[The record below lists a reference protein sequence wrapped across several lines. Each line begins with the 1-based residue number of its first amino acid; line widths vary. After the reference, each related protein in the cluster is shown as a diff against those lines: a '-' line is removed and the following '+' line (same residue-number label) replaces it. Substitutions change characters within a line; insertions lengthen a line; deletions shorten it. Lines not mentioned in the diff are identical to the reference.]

1 MPYPVQ
7 ILDAES
13 PAYINAYISTG
24 WALTVGSS
32 YQAGDMRV
40 CFIFLSPTTLTLPTP
55 SGWTLAYSA
64 NAPSGSGFK
73 TWCFTRKLTDSESDV
88 PLAPS
93 VAAVG
98 FYQAWTVRNP
108 NIAQSIS
115 PTTSYVQ
122 VTGSDPLVTQMVWPS
137 VTVTANSMLM
147 MFGFTESAGADE
159 TIGTILTPPST
170 TQLALSQMTSS
181 GYQVETPIY
190 ARGYTTAG
198 SSGTNKADVF
208 YSPGTPQSPYAAGVA
223 YLTFCVVHQQNPDV
237 QPTMTT
243 SPNETDAGVVVT
255 PSIPNTQTNYVMSTS
270 PNEVDSAPQLFSQL
284 TGYRISPPL
293 AIPQS
298 PITNSV
304 VHWDQAT
311 FADGSTVTVET
322 SVDGGLTWQLAANDQ
337 PIPRLLPGTSVWQT
351 VQTRVTLK
359 RLHVTD
365 PTPRV
370 SNLEVRVAT
379 NASEGEL
386 VSLGLFSINNTN
398 ITITGGTSGGSSGSG
413 GGGNGVTGSGGG
425 ATGGGLSIEISGVD
439 LSRSVSRNAWED
451 VYFVPAGTNYATAIH
466 DIIEDR
472 LPGTQ
477 YNFAS
482 TTHTTPK
489 LIFGMSMDSDP
500 WQDASD
506 LATAI
511 GMELFFD
518 ALGVCT
524 LRDVPDP
531 GTGQSVWT
539 FSDSANPTIA
549 SATRSLTDQT
559 VFNYIVAY
567 GESVDNAVPVSA
579 VAFDDNPNSP
589 TYYLGAYG
597 KVPTSFTSPQ
607 ITTVEQAQAA
617 ADALLNLSIGNAEN
631 VELSVVP
638 NPAIEPGDVITVS
651 VGELKLS
658 GTFLVNDVQI
668 PLSAAEA
675 MTLTVYRQSN

>member
-1 MPYPVQ
+1 MHGPSN
-7 ILDAES
+7 DSS
-13 PAYINAYISTG
+13 PSYVSTMNHNS
-24 WALTVGSS
+24 V
-32 YQAGDMRV
+32 
-40 CFIFLSPTTLTLPTP
+40 
-55 SGWTLAYSA
+55 
-64 NAPSGSGFK
+64 
-73 TWCFTRKLTDSESDV
+73 
-88 PLAPS
+88 S
-93 VAAVG
+93 VAANGIVLL
-98 FYQAWTVRNP
+98 FD
-108 NIAQSIS
+108 IA
-115 PTTSYVQ
+115 
-122 VTGSDPLVTQMVWPS
+122 G
-137 VTVTANSMLM
+137 
-147 MFGFTESAGADE
+147 
-159 TIGTILTPPST
+159 
-170 TQLALSQMTSS
+170 LAA
-181 GYQVETPIY
+181 I
-190 ARGYTTAG
+190 
-198 SSGTNKADVF
+198 TN
-208 YSPGTPQSPYAAGVA
+208 GTPVMVPAAGVTTVIQTDGGGGPQQLNTVGFNTSGTSGTLQTQFGNTIYTPDYPQA
-223 YLTFCVVHQQNPDV
+223 VCSYFVTTTLYLAQNPDV
-237 QPTMTT
+237 APTMTT

-255 PSIPNTQTNYVMSTS
+255 PSIPNTQTHYVMSTS
-270 PNEVDSAPQLFSQL
+270 PNEVDSAPQVFSQL

-304 VHWDQAT
+304 IHWDQSIPAM
-311 FADGSTVTVET
+311 GSTVTVET

-351 VQTRVTLK
+351 VQTRVTLR
-359 RLHVTD
+359 RLAVTD

-379 NASEGEL
+379 NASQGEL

-398 ITITGGTSGGSSGSG
+398 ITITGGTTGGSAGSG
-413 GGGNGVTGSGGG
+413 GGGSGVTGSGGG

-439 LSRSVSRNAWED
+439 LSRSVSRNSWED

-500 WQDASD
+500 WQDATD

-524 LRDVPDP
+524 LREVPDP

-579 VAFDDNPNSP
+579 VAFDNNPNSP
-589 TYYLGAYG
+589 TYFLGPYG

-668 PLSAAEA
+668 PLSAGEA
-675 MTLTVYRQSN
+675 MVLTVYRQSN

>member
-1 MPYPVQ
+1 MPYPVGL
-7 ILDAES
+7 LDVEFSTNFGS
-13 PAYINAYISTG
+13 PAVTYP
-24 WALTVGSS
+24 LTVGSS
-32 YQAGDMRV
+32 FQPLDLRLIYLWLDTTVTATSFPGWSKVSDQTISTTHVYVFTQLMTSSSVDG
-40 CFIFLSPTTLTLPTP
+40 TLTL
-55 SGWTLAYSA
+55 SGTSGHYMMAAVTIRNPFLAQSFVPASALVASSTKSAIAVSAATATANGVWLNFAVAQSTLAGTLATTDASMT
-64 NAPSGSGFK
+64 NLGS
-73 TWCFTRKLTDSESDV
+73 SNSDDGV
-88 PLAPS
+88 N
-93 VAAVG
+93 
-98 FYQAWTVRNP
+98 F
-108 NIAQSIS
+108 
-115 PTTSYVQ
+115 
-122 VTGSDPLVTQMVWPS
+122 
-137 VTVTANSMLM
+137 VTAIMAAENY
-147 MFGFTESAGADE
+147 TSAGS
-159 TIGTILTPPST
+159 TGTKSHPLTPTHAYATLVST
-170 TQLALSQMTSS
+170 L
-181 GYQVETPIY
+181 
-190 ARGYTTAG
+190 
-198 SSGTNKADVF
+198 
-208 YSPGTPQSPYAAGVA
+208 
-223 YLTFCVVHQQNPDV
+223 YLQQNPDV
-237 QPTMTT
+237 IPTMTT
-243 SPNETDAGVVVT
+243 SPNETDAGVVNT
-255 PSIPNTQTNYVMSTS
+255 PSIPNTQTHFTMGI
-270 PNEVDSAPQLFSQL
+270 PNETDAAPQVFSQL
-284 TGYRISPPL
+284 TGFRISPLL

-298 PITNSV
+298 PITSSV
-304 VHWDQAT
+304 IHWDQAT
-311 FADGSTVTVET
+311 PAVGSTVTVET
-322 SVDGGLTWQLAANDQ
+322 SVDGGASWQAAVNDQ
-337 PIPRLLPGTSVWQT
+337 PIARLLPGTSVWQT

-359 RLHVTD
+359 RLRVTD
-365 PTPRV
+365 PSPSV
-370 SNLEVRVAT
+370 SNVEVRVAT
-379 NASEGEL
+379 NASNAEL

-398 ITITGGTSGGSSGSG
+398 ITITGGTTGGSSGSG

-425 ATGGGLSIEISGVD
+425 NTGGGLSIEISGVD
-439 LSRSVSRNAWED
+439 LSRSIARNSWED
-451 VYFVPAGTNYATAIH
+451 VHFVDSGTNYATAIH

-472 LPGTQ
+472 LPNTS

-500 WQDASD
+500 WQDAQD

-597 KVPTSFTSPQ
+597 KVPTSFTSPE

-631 VELSVVP
+631 VEISVVP
-638 NPAIEPGDVITVS
+638 NPAIEPGDVVTVTI
-651 VGELKLS
+651 GELKLT
-658 GTFLVNDVQI
+658 GTFMVNDMNT

-675 MTLTVYRQSN
+675 QTFTVYRQTS

>member
-7 ILDAES
+7 LFDAEYS
-13 PAYINAYISTG
+13 TLGGSATATG
-24 WALTVGSS
+24 WPLTVGSS
-32 YQAGDMRV
+32 FQPGDLRIV
-40 CFIFLSPTTLTLPTP
+40 LFFASGPQTATSFP
-55 SGWTLAYSA
+55 GWTKA
-64 NAPSGSGFK
+64 
-73 TWCFTRKLTDSESDV
+73 SDV
-88 PLAPS
+88 VVSSLHVYLFTKLLDASS
-93 VAAVG
+93 VDGTVTMSAATGYHILSAV
-98 FYQAWTVRNP
+98 TVRNAFL
-108 NIAQSIS
+108 AQSFVPASFTGTATSAINVS
-115 PTTSYVQ
+115 ALTATANGVLLNWVCALTTNPAVLTSWTADPSMTQ
-122 VTGSDPLVTQMVWPS
+122 LGSDS
-137 VTVTANSMLM
+137 
-147 MFGFTESAGADE
+147 D
-159 TIGTILTPPST
+159 
-170 TQLALSQMTSS
+170 
-181 GYQVETPIY
+181 
-190 ARGYTTAG
+190 AG
-198 SSGTNKADVF
+198 SSFTSYGVF
-208 YSPGTPQSPYAAGVA
+208 AAENYTSAGSTGSKSHPVA
-223 YLTFCVVHQQNPDV
+223 PTGSYTSLGSALYLQQNPDV
-237 QPTMTT
+237 IPTMST
-243 SPNETDAGVVVT
+243 SPNEADAGVVAT
-255 PSIPNTQTNYVMSTS
+255 SSIPNTQTHFTMGI
-270 PNEVDSAPQLFSQL
+270 PNEVDAAPQVFSQL
-284 TGYRISPPL
+284 TGFRISPLL

-298 PITNSV
+298 PITSSV

-311 FADGSTVTVET
+311 PAVGSTVTVET
-322 SVDGGLTWQLAANDQ
+322 SVDGGASWQPAVQDG
-337 PIPRLLPGTSVWQT
+337 PIARLLPGTSVWQT
-351 VQTRVTLK
+351 VQTRVTLN

-365 PTPRV
+365 PSPSV
-370 SNLEVRVAT
+370 SDIEVRVAT
-379 NASEGEL
+379 NASNAEL
-386 VSLGLFSINNTN
+386 VSLGLFTINNTN
-398 ITITGGTSGGSSGSG
+398 ITITGGTTGGSSGSG

-425 ATGGGLSIEISGVD
+425 NTGGGLSIEISGVD
-439 LSRSVSRNAWED
+439 LSRSVARNSWED
-451 VYFVPAGTNYATAIH
+451 VYFVDSGTNYADAIH

-472 LPGTQ
+472 LPNTQ

-482 TTHTTPK
+482 TTHVTPK

-500 WQDASD
+500 WQDAQD

-597 KVPTSFTSPQ
+597 KVPTSFTSPE

-631 VELSVVP
+631 VEISVVP
-638 NPAIEPGDVITVS
+638 NPAIEPGDVVTVTI
-651 VGELKLS
+651 GELKLT
-658 GTFLVNDVQI
+658 GTFMVNDMNT

-675 MTLTVYRQSN
+675 QTFTVYRQTT

>member
-1 MPYPVQ
+1 MPYPVGL
-7 ILDAES
+7 LDPEADVTTS
-13 PAYINAYISTG
+13 ATTTFP
-24 WALTVGSS
+24 LTVGTS
-32 YQAGDMRV
+32 YQPGDMRIVMVWLNLTTVTASSFPGFTKVVDTNSTVRYMVFKQVFTTATVSDSV
-40 CFIFLSPTTLTLPTP
+40 CTL
-55 SGWTLAYSA
+55 
-64 NAPSGSGFK
+64 SGSVG
-73 TWCFTRKLTDSESDV
+73 EV
-88 PLAPS
+88 VH
-93 VAAVG
+93 VA
-98 FYQAWTVRNP
+98 FTVRNP
-108 NIAQSIS
+108 NLSATLASTMTVS
-115 PTTSYVQ
+115 GTSLSGSSVVDTSTTVA
-122 VTGSDPLVTQMVWPS
+122 
-137 VTVTANSMLM
+137 ANSVLV
-147 MFGFTESAGADE
+147 GFNCVFSM
-159 TIGTILTPPST
+159 PST
-170 TQLALSQMTSS
+170 LITSVAPPAGWTSVAFTQQSGASS
-181 GYQVETPIY
+181 NNISVQLI
-190 ARGYTTAG
+190 ASNFASAG
-198 SSGTNKADVF
+198 SSGTVTSAVLPTGSVYQYF
-208 YSPGTPQSPYAAGVA
+208 TAP
-223 YLTFCVVHQQNPDV
+223 LLLIQNPDV
-237 QPTMTT
+237 TVSMTT
-243 SPNETDAGVVVT
+243 SPNELDAGVVNT
-255 PSIPNTQTNYVMSTS
+255 PSIPNTQTHFTMGI
-270 PNEVDSAPQLFSQL
+270 PNETDAAPQVFSQL
-284 TGYRISPPL
+284 TGFRISPLL

-298 PITNSV
+298 PITSSV

-311 FADGSTVTVET
+311 PAVGSTVTVET
-322 SVDGGLTWQLAANDQ
+322 SVDGGASWQPAVQDG
-337 PIPRLLPGTSVWQT
+337 PIARLLPGTSVWQT

-365 PTPRV
+365 PSPSV
-370 SNLEVRVAT
+370 SNVEVRVAT
-379 NASEGEL
+379 NASNAEL

-398 ITITGGTSGGSSGSG
+398 ITITGGTTGGSSGSG

-425 ATGGGLSIEISGVD
+425 NTGGGLSIEISGVD
-439 LSRSVSRNAWED
+439 LSRSVARNSWED
-451 VYFVPAGTNYATAIH
+451 VYFVDSGTNYADAIH

-472 LPGTQ
+472 LPNTQ

-482 TTHTTPK
+482 TTHVTPK

-500 WQDASD
+500 WQDAQD

-559 VFNYIVAY
+559 VFNYIVVY

-597 KVPTSFTSPQ
+597 KVPTSFTSPE

-631 VELSVVP
+631 VEISVVP
-638 NPAIEPGDVITVS
+638 NPAIEPGDVVTVTI
-651 VGELKLS
+651 GELKLT
-658 GTFLVNDVQI
+658 GTFMVNDMNT

-675 MTLTVYRQSN
+675 QTFTVYRQTT